1 MLGASFFSVNAPLS
15 LRRPLPRCNHPPI
28 FDASKRI
35 VSSTFA
41 RLDRNWS
48 PQITL
53 DARSM
58 RRKER
63 LRDRKG
69 ARNEASKSTE
79 RGAACRVFFFFG
91 PACGR
96 QFHVFASP
104 FLFSLSLSPHY
115 YLLTATLRAA
125 REGTLSSVEWRYR
138 STVALA
144 ASTAV
149 GASEAMPTTASSAA
163 SAAKRA
169 DDETI
174 LFSFS
179 RVVNQTR
186 CGPEKVQSNDADRR
200 IIKRSIYLRELK

>member
-79 RGAACRVFFFFG
+79 RGAACRVFFFFW
-91 PACGR
+91 PRVR
-96 QFHVFASP
+96 QAISRFRISVSF
-104 FLFSLSLSPHY
+104 FSLPLST
-115 YLLTATLRAA
+115 LLFTYRDVARRAGRNFIERRVA
-125 REGTLSSVEWRYR
+125 VQKHRSVGCLDGSGRERGD
-138 STVALA
+138 A
-144 ASTAV
+144 
-149 GASEAMPTTASSAA
+149 
-163 SAAKRA
+163 
-169 DDETI
+169 
-174 LFSFS
+174 
-179 RVVNQTR
+179 
-186 CGPEKVQSNDADRR
+186 NDGEQRG
-200 IIKRSIYLRELK
+200 